1 MFRSENAK
9 SKPGGL
15 DLDGKTEVQ
24 MGSER
29 SFAWV
34 FATVFLIIALFP
46 VFFGGD
52 VRIWSLLV
60 AAGFLVAGI
69 VRPEI
74 LRPLNRLWFKFGM
87 LLNSI
92 ISPIVMGLIF
102 FTTVTPIGLIR
113 RLFNSDPIG
122 QKIDHDAD
130 TYWIDLDPE
139 KSNQSTMRQQ
149 F

>member
-1 MFRSENAK
+1 MFKNTEGK
-9 SKPGGL
+9 SQAEGL
-15 DLDGKTEVQ
+15 DLQGKTEIR

-34 FATVFLIIALFP
+34 FAAVFCIIAVFP
-46 VFFGGD
+46 MFFSGH
-52 VRIWSLLV
+52 VRLWSLAV
-60 AAGFLVAGI
+60 AAVFAITGV

-74 LRPLNRLWFKFGM
+74 LRPLNLLWFRFGM

-92 ISPIVMGLIF
+92 VSPIVMGLIF
-102 FTTVTPIGLIR
+102 FTTVTPIGFIR

-122 QKIDHDAD
+122 QK
-130 TYWIDLDPE
+130 LDPE
-139 KSNQSTMRQQ
+139 CDSYWVEIDRENSAQSTMRQQ